1 LVAGLFSTLLLTL
14 SSGPLVVIDW
24 RTLAEQVDR
33 EVDAQFGE
41 PITLTPM
48 RAGSDYA
55 ASERDPTRP
64 VANATGVLVRPVGR
78 VVEGSG
84 EATRGGDFLSRV
96 VETEMILSV
105 REDAVSAARPRK
117 GDRVAF
123 LDRGI
128 AGEIAFIERDVTDR
142 LRMHLVRIRE

>member
-1 LVAGLFSTLLLTL
+1 
-14 SSGPLVVIDW
+14 VIDW

-55 ASERDPTRP
+55 AGERDPTRP
-64 VANATGVLVRPVGR
+64 IVTARGVLIRPVGR

-84 EATRGGDFLSRV
+84 EVERGGDFLSRV
-96 VETEMILSV
+96 LETEMILSV
-105 REDAVSAARPRK
+105 CEDAVSAARPRK
-117 GDRVAF
+117 GDRLAF
-123 LDRGI
+123 LDRAM

-142 LRMHLVRIRE
+142 LRVHLVRIRE

>member
-1 LVAGLFSTLLLTL
+1 M
-14 SSGPLVVIDW
+14 IDW
-24 RTLAEQVDR
+24 RTLAEQLDR

-55 ASERDPTRP
+55 AGEPDLTRP
-64 VANATGVLVRPVGR
+64 AVNAKGVLVRPVGR

-84 EATRGGDFLSRV
+84 EVERRGDFLSRV

-105 REDAVSAARPRK
+105 REDAVTPARPRR
-117 GDRVAF
+117 GDRVVF

-128 AGEIAFIERDVTDR
+128 AGEIAYIERDVTDR

>member
-1 LVAGLFSTLLLTL
+1 
-14 SSGPLVVIDW
+14 VIDW
-24 RTLAEQVDR
+24 RTLAEQLDR

-55 ASERDPTRP
+55 AGEPDPTRP
-64 VANATGVLVRPVGR
+64 AVKAKGVLVRPVGR

-84 EATRGGDFLSRV
+84 EVERRGDFLSRV

-105 REDAVSAARPRK
+105 REDAVTPARPRK
-117 GDRVAF
+117 GDRVVF